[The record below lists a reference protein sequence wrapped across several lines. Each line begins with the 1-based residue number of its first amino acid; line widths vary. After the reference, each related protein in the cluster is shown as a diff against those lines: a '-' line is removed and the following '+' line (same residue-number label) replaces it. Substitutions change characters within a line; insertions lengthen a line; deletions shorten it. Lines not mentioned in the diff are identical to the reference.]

1 MWDAAES
8 RHSGKERI
16 DARGIHL
23 EWFRR
28 NCNSVRHSCYNSLS
42 AWEHGVPVVSG
53 SEMLAAV
60 GVGSTGGAAAIGSGS
75 GGLGAVVWRNAFL
88 CPRMAGREYTTS
100 VRLEGLSNLGVP
112 GGMLEGC
119 NPLYL
124 PRLSE

>member
-1 MWDAAES
+1 M
-8 RHSGKERI
+8 
-16 DARGIHL
+16 
-23 EWFRR
+23 
-28 NCNSVRHSCYNSLS
+28 
-42 AWEHGVPVVSG
+42 PVVSG

-88 CPRMAGREYTTS
+88 CPRMAGREYTTPS
-100 VRLEGLSNLGVP
+100 RTLAGLLNLGVP

>member
-1 MWDAAES
+1 M
-8 RHSGKERI
+8 
-16 DARGIHL
+16 
-23 EWFRR
+23 
-28 NCNSVRHSCYNSLS
+28 
-42 AWEHGVPVVSG
+42 PVVSG

-60 GVGSTGGAAAIGSGS
+60 GVGSTGGAIGSGAGS
-75 GGLGAVVWRNAFL
+75 GGLGAVVWRKASL